1 MSSLTLVVVT
11 FGSNELKPSRE
22 IWLFYLSAFEKKKEK
37 KRKHSYQRKGRTG
50 TEGDPDFSSG
60 ETRLGVRTAR

>member
-1 MSSLTLVVVT
+1 LTLVVVT

-50 TEGDPDFSSG
+50 MEEGTTDW
-60 ETRLGVRTAR
+60 E